1 MRHRRGGSIL
11 FIIIVSFLAVLLVL
25 LLVNEER
32 EERERANLFEQQYRE
47 EQKELRE
54 KFSFQIHDN
63 PCQMRAGRISAYDVE
78 NGDADGE
85 ILFSPDMLQADR
97 SFIGVNEKTSI
108 LSQPVSYVTNE
119 HDILVLQFIAYT
131 EGGYAEL
138 QVQCGSEK
146 NKVYIN
152 EIPTTFY
159 VPVSGVDSID
169 TIRFYLL
176 SDFVKTT
183 LDSVYLVNY
192 HDNYRIQELAT
203 GAYRDDDILEVQ
215 INAQDRIIDRSTQ
228 MLKKD
233 NMLFAISI
241 DQGTLTAY
249 KENLDGHIEYLS
261 HVQDMGTIRDMAFSS
276 DKNYLVVT
284 ARQNGVYLVDITVP
298 TSIKCISHYDSLEYA
313 TGVFVQND
321 IAFICSRYF
330 GVEIVDISDPYNP
343 TFLNCVS
350 SNGCEY
356 QDCFVDENR
365 LYIGV
370 YLDKRVDIYDIQDI
384 SNPVKMSEI
393 ALDGSG
399 QGVYVKDGILYAAT
413 ALDAPLSTD
422 KLYKYAKGTGNGIEI
437 YDVVDGNNPVHLSTV
452 KTDGRLSIN
461 TNDVWDIT
469 VSNGYAFLSNMF
481 GGVYVYDVTNP
492 RNPVRKA
499 KYDIV
504 AFEGDSLFAMVDSDK
519 YLLPYDGTKE
529 TRGCAYH
536 TLLDDGYFYFVASN
550 MGVYKVE
557 CKYSTRIDD
566 SFDNSFFEITGTN
579 AYLPN
584 LKGYQVEHYQ
594 SDASVWAIAATESAF
609 YLANGEK
616 GVVILD
622 KDLKLLG
629 VLDTEYSVK
638 DIAISNG
645 YIYTAE
651 SEGGVGV
658 YLISNIE
665 IHEVGRFHVNP
676 KKECITQIQLTADQ
690 RYLLAEASISS
701 YKLIDVSNPM
711 NPIAAGLAPEKETGL
726 MYYRALCRGVVAN
739 KYVGIAGSN
748 NQYWYETT
756 NDGLRLVST
765 IQNVLYSKS
774 CGFAAAGD
782 YCLSIFKNGYI
793 YFDPLTGNFSE
804 RVKIEGISFDG
815 KCSINGSLLVISTS
829 YNGKVQFV
837 DISQL
842 KSPKIIAQFTI
853 PGNPDV
859 AAFDGDSILLPCRY
873 YGLLK
878 ITKEISN

>member
-1 MRHRRGGSIL
+1 MRNRRRSIL
-11 FIIIVSFLAVLLVL
+11 LITTVSFLAVLLML
-25 LLVNEER
+25 LLINEER
-32 EERERANLFEQQYRE
+32 EKREQAILIEQQYRE
-47 EQKELRE
+47 EQKALRE

-63 PCQMRAGRISAYDVE
+63 PCQMRAGGISAYDVE
-78 NGDADGE
+78 YGDANGE

-97 SFIGVNEKTSI
+97 SLIGANERTSI
-108 LSQPVSYVTNE
+108 LSQTVSYVTNE
-119 HDILVLQFIAYT
+119 KDILVLQFIAYT

-159 VPVSGVDSID
+159 VPISGVDSID
-169 TIRFYLL
+169 AIRFCLI

-192 HDNYRIQELAT
+192 HDTYRIQDLVT
-203 GAYRDDDILEVQ
+203 GAYRDDEILEVQ

-228 MLKKD
+228 LLKKD
-233 NMLFAISI
+233 DFLFAISI
-241 DQGTLTAY
+241 DQGTLTVY
-249 KENLDGHIEYLS
+249 KEHPDGHIEYLS
-261 HVQDMGTIRDMAFSS
+261 HVEDMGTIRDMTFSS

-284 ARQNGVYLVDITVP
+284 ARQNGVYFIDIANP

-370 YLDKRVDIYDIQDI
+370 YLDKRVDIYDIQDL

-413 ALDAPLSTD
+413 ALDTPLSTG
-422 KLYKYAKGTGNGIEI
+422 KLYQYAKGTGNGIEI
-437 YDVVDGNNPVHLSTV
+437 YDVVDSNHPVHLSTV

-504 AFEGDSLFAMVDSDK
+504 APEGDSLFAMVDTDK

-536 TLLDDGYFYFVASN
+536 TLLDDGYFYLIAAN

-557 CKYSTRIDD
+557 SEYSARIEDRIDNT
-566 SFDNSFFEITGTN
+566 SFEMSGSN
-579 AYLPN
+579 ADLPN
-584 LKGYQVEHYQ
+584 LKGYQIEHYQ
-594 SDASVWAIAATESAF
+594 SDASVWAVAATDTAY

-622 KDLKLLG
+622 KDLNLIG
-629 VLDTEYSVK
+629 VFDTEYSVK

-658 YLISNIE
+658 YLLSDRE
-665 IHEVGRFHVNP
+665 IYEVGRFHVNS
-676 KKECITQIQLTADQ
+676 KKECITQIQLTGDQ
-690 RYLLAEASISS
+690 RYLLAEASINS
-701 YKLIDVSNPM
+701 YRLIDVSNPM
-711 NPIAAGLAPEKETGL
+711 KPIASSLAPEKEVGL

-748 NQYWYETT
+748 NQYWYEST

-782 YCLSIFKNGYI
+782 YCLSIFKNGYV
-793 YFDPLTGNFSE
+793 YFDPLTGVFSE

-815 KCSINGSLLVISTS
+815 KCSINDGLLVISTS

-837 DISQL
+837 DINQI
-842 KSPKIIAQFTI
+842 KSPKMIAQFTI

-878 ITKEISN
+878 ITKELGN